1 MKLNLAD
8 RDKKL
13 KCLLD
18 EIKKNKKEVRTQ
30 YDELNELENNNIFLE
45 NVKDDYT
52 KYYNHI
58 VDEKTRQKEF
68 MSILLE
74 YIEDLTKNLEMTKEM
89 KQKALL
95 SQNKIL
101 EEMDKVKQELDD
113 IISIES
119 H

>member
-13 KCLLD
+13 KCLLN

-45 NVKDDYT
+45 NVKDDYK

-68 MSILLE
+68 MSILQCDHLN
-74 YIEDLTKNLEMTKEM
+74 ISFGINQATSRFFNISLKSLASNG
-89 KQKALL
+89 LL
-95 SQNKIL
+95 K
-101 EEMDKVKQELDD
+101 
-113 IISIES
+113 
-119 H
+119 